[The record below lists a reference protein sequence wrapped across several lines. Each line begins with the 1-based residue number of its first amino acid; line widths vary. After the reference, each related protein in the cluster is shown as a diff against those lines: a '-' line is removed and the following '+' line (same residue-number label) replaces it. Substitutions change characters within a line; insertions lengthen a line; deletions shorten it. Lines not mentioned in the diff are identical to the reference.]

1 MEMDTWTLRLVVS
14 SERDQNRL
22 GRRRQIPALALPA
35 NGNAFL
41 LPTSVSCSSHYPS
54 HLHPTSL
61 SYPSSPVRIAAP
73 TSGDA
78 HPPRKTGPLCPI
90 RAIQTRQDTTIT
102 QTRLPSSLHR
112 TTLTLINRVNPTHI
126 PLLLNTNF
134 RPRRT
139 HLRLRPRR
147 TPTRPHTPSRRRS
160 TSTRIR
166 LITRNPADSIL
177 CRTTPT
183 HLSQRIIH
191 LRNPTSNLSTKHTS
205 ISKAKVLLS
214 RPLRLFNTPPSPR
227 SHPSPALKSASIPL
241 SSGSLHLHRSPPS
254 PPWPPSHHRLP
265 LQNPKSLCVSPVRPL
280 PPRRHPN
287 PRCIPVAPP
296 PTSARPRRS
305 APRAAPCDRRVCR
318 RRRRSTRTWRWT
330 SKDPTWM
337 ERARMMGSQTQARRP
352 VFRRV
357 LAGSVRNRPDMLAM
371 TISRTP

>member
-191 LRNPTSNLSTKHTS
+191 LRNPTSNLSTS
-205 ISKAKVLLS
+205 IPASPKPKSFSRVRCGCSTLPHPPAATHRQPSSRRRSLS
-214 RPLRLFNTPPSPR
+214 PLAASTCTGPLRPLRGLRPTTDFHSKTQSHFAYRPSDLFHPGVIRTHDASPSLLLPR
-227 SHPSPALKSASIPL
+227 RQDR
-241 SSGSLHLHRSPPS
+241 GGQHLG
-254 PPWPPSHHRLP
+254 
-265 LQNPKSLCVSPVRPL
+265 
-280 PPRRHPN
+280 PPRAIGAFAGAGAGPLVHG
-287 PRCIPVAPP
+287 
-296 PTSARPRRS
+296 
-305 APRAAPCDRRVCR
+305 DG
-318 RRRRSTRTWRWT
+318 
-330 SKDPTWM
+330 
-337 ERARMMGSQTQARRP
+337 RARIRRGW
-352 VFRRV
+352 RGR
-357 LAGSVRNRPDMLAM
+357 G
-371 TISRTP
+371 